1 MSDLVTSQ
9 EGGVVINASVD
20 QIMEQMP
27 IGSVQ
32 KAIFNN
38 LYGINARQTGNAVP
52 RTKDQNGFCF
62 FTRPQLNLTQ
72 FNLTNYRG
80 FYNLLTDNPLSYQ
93 RYTRLMLDPR
103 LGAVGGLTS
112 PLVNNSAAFIP
123 VLTNNI
129 VSMSGWPDLSV
140 PVYTS
145 PSGLYGQEHSMV
157 DGVTN
162 HFEAFDIDI
171 TFKNTKGNPLIYFF
185 YIWIKYQTL
194 VFEGILNPYLDMITE
209 NEIDYNTRIYRLVLD
224 QQKRY
229 ITFIAATG
237 ASFPV
242 NVPTGILF
250 DYNLDSPFNT
260 RNSEINIRFRS
271 LGFTAFEDILK
282 LEFNKTS
289 AIFNPDMAILLNYDM
304 NSNVSDSEKARE
316 DGTTVYRVPG
326 CGYVKI
332 PYLLASTM
340 DSDIT
345 NNSFFST
352 NFHSFPYINLL
363 TNELEWWTDERR
375 FGKSSENSFKDT
387 IEKKGI
393 GNNDDLLGGVNSA
406 ISDIANA
413 AGSAAKT
420 INNAVSSVNGIIDKA
435 QDLSRYI

>member
-1 MSDLVTSQ
+1 MAEQVTQ
-9 EGGVVINASVD
+9 DGGGVVINASVD
-20 QIMEQMP
+20 QLLKGLP

-38 LYGINARQTGNAVP
+38 LYGINAKQTGAAVP
-52 RTKDQNGFCF
+52 RAKDSVGLCF
-62 FTRPQLNLTQ
+62 FTRPQLHLTQ

-80 FYNLLTDNPLSYQ
+80 FYNLLTDNDVSYQ
-93 RYTRLMLDPR
+93 RYTRMMLDPR
-103 LGAVGGLTS
+103 LGAVGGLKS
-112 PLVNNSAAFIP
+112 PLVNNESAFIP
-123 VLTNNI
+123 ILTNNI
-129 VSMSGWPDLSV
+129 VSVSGWPDLSV

-162 HFEAFDIDI
+162 HFEAFDIDV

-194 VFEGILNPYLDMITE
+194 VFEGILSPYLDMITE

-229 ITFIAATG
+229 VSFIAATG

-242 NVPTGILF
+242 NVPTGNLF

-282 LEFNKTS
+282 VEFNQTS
-289 AIFNPDMAILLNYDM
+289 AIFNPNIRNLLKHDMDD
-304 NSNVSDSEKARE
+304 SVSDSAKARE
-316 DGTTVYRVPG
+316 DGTVVYRVPG
-326 CGYVKI
+326 CSYVKV
-332 PYLLASTM
+332 PYLLASSM

-352 NFHSFPYINLL
+352 NYHSYPYINMH
-363 TNELEWWTDERR
+363 TNELEWWVDEKRLS
-375 FGKSSENSFKDT
+375 KSSENSFKDS
-387 IEKKGI
+387 IEKNGI
-393 GNNDDLLGGVNSA
+393 GYNDDLLGQASSA
-406 ISDIANA
+406 ASGLANA
-413 AGSAAKT
+413 VGEAAKSV
-420 INNAVSSVNGIIDKA
+420 NNAVSKVTGIIDKA
-435 QDLSRYI
+435 QDLSRFI